1 MGYTLSLPS
10 IHFFDRFVVFVGIR
24 WYIRTVLCT
33 LYGAL
38 CIKYR
43 LPQQNYHKCASVARS
58 AAVLQY
64 IKCDQIP
71 PSKHDTVAQCWDQH
85 WPSIGQ
91 CIVFAGQ
98 IQNIWTLYNT
108 HRSDHGSYR
117 EPRPGRRGQGLR
129 DITGRCMLVHGLQVR
144 VHRESE

>member
-1 MGYTLSLPS
+1 MEHYVYNL
-10 IHFFDRFVVFVGIR
+10 
-24 WYIRTVLCT
+24 
-33 LYGAL
+33 
-38 CIKYR
+38 
-43 LPQQNYHKCASVARS
+43 CASVAGN

-71 PSKHDTVAQCWDQH
+71 PSKHDTVAQCWQRKTLDQH

-117 EPRPGRRGQGLR
+117 EPRPGWRGQGLR
-129 DITGRCMLVHGLQVR
+129 DISGRCMLVHGLKVR
-144 VHRESE
+144 VHQKCQIGENLNKTS